1 MACLCY
7 IIVVRMLETWSDQV
21 KSGNNN
27 IVSIDEYI
35 AGFSPEIQAV
45 LQAIRRV
52 IRDAAPE
59 AVEKIS
65 YQMPTFWLHGNL
77 VHFAAHKKH
86 LGFYPT
92 PSGISAFEEQ
102 LANYTTSK
110 GAVHFPYDKS
120 LPGDLIADIVRFRV
134 VENIQKAETVKRRR

>member
-1 MACLCY
+1 M
-7 IIVVRMLETWSDQV
+7 

-65 YQMPTFWLHGNL
+65 YQMPTFWLHGNP

-92 PSGISAFEEQ
+92 PSGISAFEEK

-110 GAVHFPYDKS
+110 GAVQFQYDKP

-134 VENIQKAETVKRRR
+134 VENIQKAETEKRRR